1 MDSQVGGK
9 AAMRGE
15 HQPSRCECKGPADAR
30 PGLRRCVG
38 LQLLRWTAAL
48 LALVVPNAGRAAVA
62 VTAGP
67 WPTLR
72 LRIAPAIHLTQESAH
87 ASRLDL
93 ALAVTAGLP
102 IVIYPDGSGDL
113 LSKVFVLYPELGYQ
127 YQSAGKH
134 LFSVGTYLGYGPG
147 MMYGAAGAS
156 LLVGSQIEGRSL
168 GFRYGA
174 GLHMLFDTV
183 SIELQHQV
191 LWVQSVTQHDLILWL
206 GINPLQL
213 ANLGGKIH

>member
-1 MDSQVGGK
+1 M
-9 AAMRGE
+9 
-15 HQPSRCECKGPADAR
+15 
-30 PGLRRCVG
+30 
-38 LQLLRWTAAL
+38 L
-48 LALVVPNAGRAAVA
+48 LALGWPQAATAAGA
-62 VTAGP
+62 VTVGP

-72 LRIAPAIHLTQESAH
+72 VRIAPAIHLAQDAASA
-87 ASRLDL
+87 SQLDL
-93 ALAVTAGLP
+93 ALGVTAGLP
-102 IVIYPDGSGDL
+102 IVFYPEGSRDL

-127 YQSAGKH
+127 YQSNGKH

-147 MMYGAAGAS
+147 MLYGAGGAS
-156 LLVGSQIEGRSL
+156 LLVGSQIEGRAV

-191 LWVQSVTQHDLILWL
+191 LWAQSLAQHDLILWL

-213 ANLGGKIH
+213 ANLGGTIH